1 LAFHSNCPIMCQSE
15 VKRRIG
21 RKSRVFIPLHSTRA
35 LWGSSSEYC
44 DNVWCGETRILW
56 LPDSEN
62 FFMICAAVS
71 TQYRRV
77 RDGRTERRTDSLRQY
92 SLRYAYASRG
102 KNYPIFMKFCRT
114 MHILTATTVN

>member
-1 LAFHSNCPIMCQSE
+1 LVENREFSYPCTRRARYGVPRQNIAITFGVEKPEFCGYPT
-15 VKRRIG
+15 VKI
-21 RKSRVFIPLHSTRA
+21 
-35 LWGSSSEYC
+35 
-44 DNVWCGETRILW
+44 
-56 LPDSEN
+56 